1 MDRIQYNRFT
11 EDYVI
16 SQISDHLQI
25 GSSPFRG
32 QLIDSLLSKDANL
45 EYRNAELLVAVS
57 RSIMSA
63 YCPR

>member
-11 EDYVI
+11 EDYIV

-32 QLIDSLLSKDANL
+32 QLIDSPLSKDANL

-57 RSIMSA
+57 RSLMST